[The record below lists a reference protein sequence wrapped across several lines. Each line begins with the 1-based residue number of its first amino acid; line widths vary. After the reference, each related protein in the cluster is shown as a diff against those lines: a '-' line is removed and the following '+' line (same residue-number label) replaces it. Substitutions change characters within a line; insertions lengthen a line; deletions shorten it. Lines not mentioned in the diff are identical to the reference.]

1 MNPYIKDVLKGIDS
15 VGKKYN
21 GFILILDGP
30 VDEINVILSEKFAK
44 IIQNVIVTKGK
55 CCESCGISQPR
66 AEIQRC
72 HAGRTR
78 PEIAKEAIMTAERDE
93 KGGRYVSSIMTN
105 FITLHLNEPIKFMCE
120 PCHREFDRK
129 NLVVLKRPA
138 VKKLVPKPRPPVAP
152 KTPLIGVSATQT
164 KKSKRSDPVPGRVN
178 CKYRHLGCMSQL
190 KNKNTMYSH
199 VSRDCKFK
207 PTSCGGGSGYPGA
220 GCTTS

>member
-1 MNPYIKDVLKGIDS
+1 MNPYISDVLKGIDS

-21 GFILILDGP
+21 GFILILYGP

-44 IIQNVIVTKGK
+44 IIQKVIVTKGK
-55 CCESCGISQPR
+55 CCERCGISHPH
-66 AEIQRC
+66 AEMQRC

-78 PEIAKEAIMTAERDE
+78 PEIAKEAILTAERDE
-93 KGGRYVSSIMTN
+93 KGGRYVSSIMIN
-105 FITLHLNEPIKFMCE
+105 FISLHLNEPIKFMCE

-129 NLVVLKRPA
+129 KLVVPKRPA
-138 VKKLVPKPRPPVAP
+138 EKKLVPKPKSPVVP
-152 KTPLIGVSATQT
+152 TTPSIDTLA
-164 KKSKRSDPVPGRVN
+164 KRSDPVPGRVN

-220 GCTTS
+220 DRTTS